1 MQGLPEPAQRWITF
15 LPAQNVYTGRMTEPT
30 RERPRLYLIT
40 PPQIDDVPAFVDLF
54 KAAIAGGDMASLQ
67 IRLKDGDEIDMAAT
81 RAVAQAVKPICNVN
95 NIALFINDS
104 PQLARAL
111 EADGVH
117 LGADDM
123 DIAEA
128 RKLVGEEMI
137 IGATCKNS
145 RHQALIAGEAGA
157 DYVAFGAFYP
167 TETKTDTVQAD
178 PETLTWC
185 QMFLTLPCVAIGG
198 ITLGNAKPLLDAGAD
213 FLAVSSGV
221 WGHKDGPAAAVAMFN
236 RVIDAVEL

>member
-1 MQGLPEPAQRWITF
+1 MSDPQ
-15 LPAQNVYTGRMTEPT
+15 

-40 PPQIDDVPAFVDLF
+40 PPQIADIPAFVDQF
-54 KAAIAGGDMASLQ
+54 RAAIQGGDIASLQ
-67 IRLKDGDEIDMAAT
+67 IRLKQGDEIDTAAT
-81 RAVAQAVKPICNVN
+81 RELAQAVKRICLAEH
-95 NIALFINDS
+95 IALIINDS

-117 LGADDM
+117 LGMNDM
-123 DIAEA
+123 EIAEA
-128 RKLVGEEMI
+128 RGIVGEDMI

-145 RHQALIAGEAGA
+145 RHHAMIAGEAGA

-167 TETKTDTVQAD
+167 TKTKANTTPAD
-178 PETLTWC
+178 PEILTWC

-198 ITLGNAKPLLDAGAD
+198 ITLDNAAPLVSAGAD

-221 WGHKDGPAAAVAMFN
+221 WDHHDGPAAAVAMFN
-236 RVIDAVEL
+236 RVIDEAMTTSKI

>member
-1 MQGLPEPAQRWITF
+1 MS
-15 LPAQNVYTGRMTEPT
+15 EPT

-40 PPQIDDVPAFVDLF
+40 PPQIESVPAFIDQF
-54 KAAIAGGDMASLQ
+54 RAAIQGGDVASLQ
-67 IRLKDGDEIDMAAT
+67 IRLKQGDDIDLHTT
-81 RAVAQAVKPICNVN
+81 RELAQAVKRICTAEH
-95 NIALFINDS
+95 IALFINDS

-117 LGADDM
+117 LGMDDM

-128 RKLVGEEMI
+128 REFLGPDMI

-145 RHQALIAGEAGA
+145 RHQAMIAGESGA
-157 DYVAFGAFYP
+157 DYVAFGAFHP
-167 TETKTDTVQAD
+167 TTTKSNTTPAD
-178 PETLTWC
+178 PEILTWC

-198 ITLGNAKPLLDAGAD
+198 ITLSNAAPLLAAGAD

-221 WGHKDGPAAAVAMFN
+221 WDHHDGPAAAVAMFN
-236 RVIDAVEL
+236 RLIDESMAVS

>member
-1 MQGLPEPAQRWITF
+1 
-15 LPAQNVYTGRMTEPT
+15 MTEPT

-40 PPQIDDVPAFVDLF
+40 PPQIDDVAAFVDVF
-54 KAAIAGGDMASLQ
+54 KAAIEGGDIACLQ
-67 IRLKDGDEIDMAAT
+67 IRLKQGGEIDIAAT
-81 RAVAQAVKPICNVN
+81 RAVAQAVKPTCNVN

-123 DIAEA
+123 DIGEA
-128 RKLVGEEMI
+128 RKLVGEDVI

-145 RHQALIAGEAGA
+145 RHQALVAGEAGA

-167 TETKTDTVQAD
+167 TKTKANTVQAD
-178 PETLTWC
+178 VETLTWC
-185 QMFLTLPCVAIGG
+185 QMFLTMPCVAIGG
-198 ITLGNAKPLLDAGAD
+198 ITIANAKPLLEAGAD

-221 WGHKDGPAAAVAMFN
+221 WNHSDGPAAAVAMFN
-236 RVIDAVEL
+236 RLIDEVQV

>member
-1 MQGLPEPAQRWITF
+1 MSD
-15 LPAQNVYTGRMTEPT
+15 PT

-40 PPQIDDVPAFVDLF
+40 PPQIEDVPAFVDQF
-54 KAAIAGGDMASLQ
+54 RAAVQGGDVASLQ
-67 IRLKDGDEIDMAAT
+67 IRLKKGDEIDLTAT
-81 RAVAQAVKPICNVN
+81 REVAQAVKRICTAEH
-95 NIALFINDS
+95 IALFINDS

-111 EADGVH
+111 QVDGVH
-117 LGADDM
+117 LGMNDM

-128 RKLVGEEMI
+128 RELLGPDMI

-145 RHQALIAGEAGA
+145 RHHAMIAGEAGA

-167 TETKTDTVQAD
+167 TQTKSDTTPAD
-178 PETLTWC
+178 PEILTWC

-198 ITLGNAKPLLDAGAD
+198 ITLANAAPLLKAGAD

-221 WGHKDGPAAAVAMFN
+221 WDHHDGPAAAVAMFN
-236 RVIDAVEL
+236 RLIDESMTTA

>member
-1 MQGLPEPAQRWITF
+1 MAKEPE
-15 LPAQNVYTGRMTEPT
+15 

-40 PPQIDDVPAFVDLF
+40 PPQIEDVHAFVSLF
-54 KAAIAGGDMASLQ
+54 EAAIEGGDIASLQ
-67 IRLKDGDEIDMAAT
+67 VRLKTGDGTIDTTAT
-81 RAVAQAVKPICNVN
+81 RAVAQAVKSLCNAN
-95 NIALFINDS
+95 DIALFINDS

-117 LGADDM
+117 LGSDDM

-128 RKLVGEEMI
+128 RALLGDDMI

-145 RHQALIAGEAGA
+145 RHAALVAGEAGA
-157 DYVAFGAFYP
+157 DYVAFGAFFP
-167 TETKTDTVQAD
+167 TTTKDDTVEAEPD
-178 PETLTWC
+178 ILTWC

-198 ITLGNAKPLLDAGAD
+198 ITVQNAAPLISAGAD

-221 WGHKDGPAAAVAMFN
+221 WAHNDGPAAAVAMLN
-236 RVIDAVEL
+236 RVIDEAMARSEL

>member
-1 MQGLPEPAQRWITF
+1 MSDPQ
-15 LPAQNVYTGRMTEPT
+15 

-40 PPQIDDVPAFVDLF
+40 PPHIEDVAAFVDLF
-54 KAAIAGGDMASLQ
+54 RTAVQGGDVASLQ
-67 IRLKDGDEIDMAAT
+67 IRIKKDDEIDTAKT
-81 RAVAQAVKPICNVN
+81 REVAQAVKRICTAEH
-95 NIALFINDS
+95 IALIINDS

-117 LGADDM
+117 LGMDDM

-128 RKLVGEEMI
+128 RDFVGPDMV

-145 RHQALIAGEAGA
+145 RHHAMIAGEAGA
-157 DYVAFGAFYP
+157 DYVAFGAFYS
-167 TETKTDTVQAD
+167 TETKANTTTAE

-198 ITLGNAKPLLDAGAD
+198 ITLDNAAPLISAGAD

-221 WGHKDGPAAAVAMFN
+221 WNHNDGPAAAVAMFN
-236 RVIDAVEL
+236 RVIDEAMAASKI

>member
-1 MQGLPEPAQRWITF
+1 MSDPQ
-15 LPAQNVYTGRMTEPT
+15 

-40 PPQIDDVPAFVDLF
+40 PPQIEDVPAFVDLF
-54 KAAIAGGDMASLQ
+54 RAALQGGDIASLQ
-67 IRLKDGDEIDMAAT
+67 IRLKKGEQIDTAAT
-81 RAVAQAVKPICNVN
+81 REVTQAVKRICQAEH
-95 NIALFINDS
+95 IALIINDS

-111 EADGVH
+111 EVDGVH
-117 LGADDM
+117 LGLDDM

-128 RKLVGEEMI
+128 REIVGQDMI

-145 RHQALIAGEAGA
+145 RHQAMIAGEAGA

-167 TETKTDTVQAD
+167 SATKADTTPAE

-198 ITLGNAKPLLDAGAD
+198 ITLENAAPLISAGAD
-213 FLAVSSGV
+213 FLAVSNGV
-221 WGHKDGPAAAVAMFN
+221 WNHNDGPAAAVAMFN
-236 RVIDAVEL
+236 RVIDEAMASSKI

>member
-1 MQGLPEPAQRWITF
+1 MSDPQ
-15 LPAQNVYTGRMTEPT
+15 

-40 PPQIDDVPAFVDLF
+40 PPHIEDVAAFVDLF
-54 KAAIAGGDMASLQ
+54 RTAVQGGDVASLQ
-67 IRLKDGDEIDMAAT
+67 IRIKKDDEIDTAKT
-81 RAVAQAVKPICNVN
+81 REVAQAVKRICTAEH
-95 NIALFINDS
+95 IALIINDS

-117 LGADDM
+117 LGMDDM

-128 RKLVGEEMI
+128 RDFVGPDMV

-145 RHQALIAGEAGA
+145 RHHAMIAGEAGA

-167 TETKTDTVQAD
+167 TETKANTTTAE

-198 ITLGNAKPLLDAGAD
+198 ITLDNAAPLISAGAD

-221 WGHKDGPAAAVAMFN
+221 WNHNDGPAAAVAMFN
-236 RVIDAVEL
+236 RVIDEAMAASKI

>member
-1 MQGLPEPAQRWITF
+1 M
-15 LPAQNVYTGRMTEPT
+15 TGPT

-54 KAAIAGGDMASLQ
+54 KAAIEGGDIASLQ
-67 IRLKDGDEIDMAAT
+67 IRLKQDGEIDLAAT
-81 RAVAQAVKPICNVN
+81 RAVAQAVKPLCNVN
-95 NIALFINDS
+95 HIALFINDS

-117 LGADDM
+117 LGAGDM
-123 DIAEA
+123 DIGEA
-128 RKLVGEEMI
+128 RELVGEDII

-167 TETKTDTVQAD
+167 TETKADTVQAE

-185 QMFLTLPCVAIGG
+185 QMFLTMPCVAIGG
-198 ITLGNAKPLLDAGAD
+198 ITVANAKPLLEAGAD

-221 WGHKDGPAAAVAMFN
+221 WDHSDGPAAAVAMFN
-236 RVIDAVEL
+236 RLIEEAQF

>member
-1 MQGLPEPAQRWITF
+1 MANEPR
-15 LPAQNVYTGRMTEPT
+15 

-40 PPQIDDVPAFVDLF
+40 PPQISDVPAFVDLF
-54 KAAIAGGDMASLQ
+54 RSAIEGGDIASLQ
-67 IRLKDGDEIDMAAT
+67 VRLKRGEDIDTAAT
-81 RAVAQAVKPICNVN
+81 RAVAAAVKPLCNAN
-95 NIALFINDS
+95 DIALFINDS

-117 LGADDM
+117 LGLDDI
-123 DIAEA
+123 DIGEA
-128 RKLVGEEMI
+128 RELLGDDMI

-145 RHQALIAGEAGA
+145 RHQAMIAGEAGA

-167 TETKTDTVQAD
+167 TQTKENTTPAE

-198 ITLGNAKPLLDAGAD
+198 ITLENAAPLVEAGAD
-213 FLAVSSGV
+213 FIAVSSSI
-221 WGHKDGPAAAVAMFN
+221 WGHPDGPAAAVAMFN
-236 RVIDAVEL
+236 RVIDEAFARRAL

>member
-1 MQGLPEPAQRWITF
+1 MAKDPE
-15 LPAQNVYTGRMTEPT
+15 

-40 PPQIDDVPAFVDLF
+40 PPQISDVAGFVDLF
-54 KAAIAGGDMASLQ
+54 NAAIAGGDIASLQ
-67 IRLKDGDEIDMAAT
+67 VRLKQADETIDTAAT
-81 RAVAQAVKPICNVN
+81 RAVAQAVKPLCNAN
-95 NIALFINDS
+95 HIALFINDS
-104 PQLARAL
+104 PQLALAL

-128 RKLVGEEMI
+128 RALLGEDMI

-145 RHQALIAGEAGA
+145 RHAALVAGEAGA
-157 DYVAFGAFYP
+157 DYLAFGAFYP
-167 TETKTDTVQAD
+167 TGTKADTTPAEPD
-178 PETLTWC
+178 ILTWC

-198 ITLGNAKPLLDAGAD
+198 ISVKNAGPLVAAGAD

-221 WGHKDGPAAAVAMFN
+221 WNHNDGPAAAVAMFN
-236 RVIDAVEL
+236 RVIDEAMATSQG